1 MRAKLATFALALGL
15 AATQAGCI
23 KAMLTDGQI
32 SSTRKAAAGLDSVG
46 DYEMVRAAVSAG
58 LAQFE
63 GMHTLAPDN
72 EDALFLLTKGWTSYG
87 FGFVED
93 ERDIAMLAGDD
104 DGAEYH
110 KKRAR
115 LAYDRAI
122 FYGTELLGHH
132 AAGFDA
138 ARKNEETIKSW
149 SGAHFTDKSDAA
161 DLFWL
166 GYAWLARVNVSKDDP
181 SLIGELF
188 VGVALLER
196 SFALDPEY
204 NHRSAE
210 VALAAY
216 HARTAMSEMDDA
228 KKLFDDALAKTGGK
242 TLVVQLNYATRFAC
256 VKGDKALYEKLIGE
270 VLAAEDP
277 DPAQRLTNTVA
288 KRRAKRAL
296 SKSVMDDCGF

>member
-1 MRAKLATFALALGL
+1 MRAKLATFALFLGI
-15 AATQAGCI
+15 ATSQSGCI
-23 KAMLTDGQI
+23 KAMLTEGQI
-32 SSTRKAAAGLDSVG
+32 ASTRKAAAGLDSVG

-72 EDALFLLTKGWTSYG
+72 RDALFLLTKGWTSYG

-93 ERDIAMLAGDD
+93 DRDLAVLAGDED
-104 DGAEYH
+104 AADYH

-115 LAYDRAI
+115 LAYDRAV
-122 FYGTELLGHH
+122 FYGTELIGHH
-132 AAGFDA
+132 ASGFDA
-138 ARKNEETIKSW
+138 ARKNDTTIKAW
-149 SGAHFTDKSDAA
+149 VAENFTSKSDAP

-181 SLIGELF
+181 SLVGELF
-188 VGVALLER
+188 VGVTLLEA

-204 NHRSAE
+204 NHRTAQ

-216 HARTAMSEMDDA
+216 HARTAMSEMDEA
-228 KKLFDDALAKTGGK
+228 KKLFDDLLVKTERK
-242 TLVVQLNYATRFAC
+242 TLVVQVNYATRYAC
-256 VKGDKALYEKLIGE
+256 VSGDKALYEKLLGE
-270 VLAAEDP
+270 VIAAEDP
-277 DPAQRLTNTVA
+277 DPSQRLTNTVA

-296 SKSVMDDCGF
+296 TKAAMSDCGF